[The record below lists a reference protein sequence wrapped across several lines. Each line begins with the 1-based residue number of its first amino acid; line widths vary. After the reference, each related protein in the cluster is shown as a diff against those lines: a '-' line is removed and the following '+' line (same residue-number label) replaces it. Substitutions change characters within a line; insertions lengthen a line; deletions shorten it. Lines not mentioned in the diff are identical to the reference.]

1 MSTHLILV
9 ENPKDWRT
17 EYPEVSVVSA
27 RDYLMSPADYKV
39 RGTRVVNLCR
49 GYGYLSTGYYCSL
62 LAEARRHRVIPSVHT
77 LTDLSSKAIYSLNVD
92 DLDALLQ
99 KALERR
105 AKRSEDNRFETLVCF
120 GRSQDPELRDIG
132 RQLFELFPA
141 PLLKVEFRRRER
153 WQLASLKPVHLGQL
167 KGEQHGFFADA
178 LSGYLSK
185 RWHSTRSRSVARYD
199 IAILYNPD
207 EKMPPSDENALR
219 RFIEAGRKLGADVEL
234 ITKKDYNRLAEYD
247 ALFIRE
253 TTNIDH
259 HTYSFAKKADA
270 EGMAVIDDPESI
282 VKCTNKVY
290 LTELLTNHKVPVPRS
305 LILRKG
311 EAVDLE
317 GAVGFPAVLKIP
329 DGSFS
334 RGVFKAKDAEE
345 AVEITTKLFKESD
358 LILAQEY
365 LYTDFDWRI
374 GVLDG
379 EPLFACQYFMSPAHW
394 QIVHHKEGEEFDEGG
409 FTTLPIPDVPKPV
422 LNAALSAARLIGKGF
437 YGVDLKSRD
446 DKVVVIEVNDNPNVD
461 EGVEDGVLGGAL
473 YERIMQSLVRRVEDR
488 RRG

>member
-1 MSTHLILV
+1 MSSYLVLV
-9 ENPKDWRT
+9 ENPKDWRD
-17 EYPEVSVVSA
+17 EYPQLPVVSA
-27 RDYLMSPADYKV
+27 RDYLMNPGDYKA
-39 RGTRVVNLCR
+39 RGTRVINLCR

-62 LAEARRHRVIPSVHT
+62 LAEARRHRVIPTVNT

-99 KALERR
+99 TALARR
-105 AKRSEDNRFETLVCF
+105 AKGSDANRLDTLVCF
-120 GRSQDPELRDIG
+120 GRSQDPELKDIG

-141 PLLKVEFRRRER
+141 PLLKVEFRRRDR
-153 WQLASLKPVHLGQL
+153 WQLASLKAVHLGQL
-167 KGEQHGFFADA
+167 KEVQRSFFADA

-185 RWHSTRSRSVARYD
+185 RWRSTRSRAVSRYD
-199 IAILYNPD
+199 IAILHNPE
-207 EKMPPSDENALR
+207 EKMPPSDEHALR

-234 ITKKDYNRLAEYD
+234 ITRKDYNRLAEYD

-259 HTYSFAKKADA
+259 HTYGFAKKADA
-270 EGMAVIDDPESI
+270 EGMVVIDDPESI

-290 LTELLTNHKVPVPRS
+290 LTELLMNNKVPVPRS

-311 EAVDLE
+311 EPVQLE
-317 GAVGFPAVLKIP
+317 QAVGFPAVLKIP

-345 AVEITTKLFKESD
+345 ANEITARLFKESD

-409 FTTLPIPDVPKPV
+409 FTTLPIPEVPKPV
-422 LNAALSAARLIGKGF
+422 LNAALNAARLIGKGF

-446 DKVVVIEVNDNPNVD
+446 DKVYVIEVNDNPNVD
-461 EGVEDGVLGGAL
+461 EGVEDGVLGNAL
-473 YERIMQSLVRRVEDR
+473 YEKIMQSLVRRIEDR

>member
-9 ENPKDWRT
+9 ENLKDWRSQ
-17 EYPEVSVVSA
+17 YPDVPVVSA
-27 RDYLMSPADYKV
+27 RDYLMDPESYKT
-39 RGTRVVNLCR
+39 RATRVVNLCR

-92 DLDALLQ
+92 DLDELLQ
-99 KALERR
+99 KALVRR
-105 AKRSEDNRFETLVCF
+105 AKDSDDKRFDTLVCF
-120 GRSQDPELRDIG
+120 GRSEDPELRDIG

-153 WQLASLKPVHLGQL
+153 WQLASLKPVHVGQL

-185 RWHSTRSRSVARYD
+185 RWRSARSRSVSRYD

-207 EKMPPSDENALR
+207 EKLPPSNEAALR

-234 ITKKDYNRLAEYD
+234 ITRKDYNRLAEYD

-259 HTYSFAKKADA
+259 HTYSFAKKAEA

-311 EAVDLE
+311 EPVDLAK
-317 GAVGFPAVLKIP
+317 AVGFPAVLKIP

-334 RGVFKAKDAEE
+334 RGVFKAKDAGE
-345 AVEITTKLFKESD
+345 ANEITAGLFKESD

-394 QIVHHKEGEEFDEGG
+394 QIVHHKDGDEFDEGG

-446 DKVVVIEVNDNPNVD
+446 DKVVVIEVNDNPNVE

-473 YERIMQSLVRRVEDR
+473 YEKIMQSLVRRVEDR